1 MDFQIGLALIGL
13 LVVLVMAGLPI
24 GVTLVLLALAGVWI
38 LRGDL
43 EVAVRLIGSGAL
55 NSIADYIFAVIP
67 LFVLMGTLVSVS
79 GVGRDTFTVAQ
90 WLLHR
95 VHGGLG
101 VATVAANALFAA
113 VTGVS
118 VASASLFT
126 QVALPPM
133 LRFGYTPRFAVGVV
147 AGSSILGMLIPPS
160 ILMIVYG
167 VLAEVSIGRMFL
179 AGVIPGIL
187 MSIAFIAM
195 IVLVARYRPG
205 YVFTAAGRAA
215 AAVVPEGSPS
225 AMLAKLI
232 PIIGLIA
239 LVLGGIYGGVFTPTE
254 AGAAGALGAFLIAAA
269 RRRLDPRTLWSVLV
283 ETGYVSVGI
292 LFLLMAASMYSRMLT
307 MAGIPA
313 YIASYIEGLGA
324 GPYVF
329 LGAYVLCVVL
339 LGMILDSVSIL
350 LIVTPI
356 AVPIA
361 KAFGMDLVHFG
372 IISVIAVETGLLT
385 PPFGLSVFAVR
396 SALSETD
403 IRLETIFAGALP
415 YVGIMLAVLALLVA
429 FPALSTWLAY

>member
-1 MDFQIGLALIGL
+1 MDFGIGLALVALL
-13 LVVLVMAGLPI
+13 LVLVLAGTPI
-24 GVTLVLLALAGVWI
+24 GVTLALLALLGVWL

-43 EVAVRLIGSGAL
+43 EIAVRLIGSGAL
-55 NSIADYIFAVIP
+55 TSIAEYIFSVIP

-79 GVGRDTFTVAQ
+79 GVGRDTFSVAQ
-90 WLLHR
+90 WLLR
-95 VHGGLG
+95 RIHGGLG
-101 VATVAANALFAA
+101 VATVVANALFAA

-126 QVALPPM
+126 QVAVPPM
-133 LRFGYTPRFAVGVV
+133 LHFGYSARFAVGVV

-179 AGVIPGIL
+179 AGVIPGLL
-187 MSIAFIAM
+187 MAAAFVTM
-195 IVLVARYRPG
+195 IVLLARFRPG
-205 YVFTAAGRAA
+205 YVFDAGARSASSLPEESAATVLTKLTPIVIL
-215 AAVVPEGSPS
+215 VV
-225 AMLAKLI
+225 
-232 PIIGLIA
+232 

-269 RRRLDPRTLWSVLV
+269 RRRLDRRTLWSVLV

-307 MAGIPA
+307 MAGIP
-313 YIASYIEGLGA
+313 SYMAAWIEGLGA
-324 GPYVF
+324 GPYGF
-329 LGAYVLCVVL
+329 LAAYVLCIML

-361 KAFGMDLVHFG
+361 KSFGIDLVQFGM
-372 IISVIAVETGLLT
+372 ISIVAVEIGLLT

-396 SALSETD
+396 SALSGSD
-403 IRLETIFAGALP
+403 VRLESIFAGALP
-415 YVGIMLAVLALLVA
+415 YVGTMLVVLVLLIA
-429 FPALSTWLAY
+429 FPPLSTWLAY

>member
-1 MDFQIGLALIGL
+1 MDFGIGLALIGM
-13 LVVLVMAGLPI
+13 LVVLVLAGLPI
-24 GVTLVLLALAGVWI
+24 GVALALLSLLGVWI

-43 EVAVRLIGSGAL
+43 EVAVRLIGSSAL
-55 NSIADYIFAVIP
+55 NSIADYLFSVIP

-79 GVGRDTFTVAQ
+79 GVGRDTFSVAQ

-133 LRFGYTPRFAVGVV
+133 LHYGYTPKFAVGVV

-187 MSIAFIAM
+187 MAGAFIVA
-195 IVLVARYRPG
+195 IVLTARYRPA
-205 YVFTAAGRAA
+205 YVFTPAGRAA
-215 AAVVPEGSPS
+215 VLQPAESPP
-225 AMLAKLI
+225 AMLTKLI
-232 PIIGLIA
+232 PILALIV

-269 RRRLDPRTLWSVLV
+269 RRRLDPRTLWSVLL

-324 GPYVF
+324 GLYVF
-329 LGAYVLCVVL
+329 LGVYVLCVVL

-361 KAFGMDLVHFG
+361 TAFGMDLVHFG

-396 SALSETD
+396 SALGKTD

-415 YVGIMLAVLALLVA
+415 YVVVMLAVLALLVI
-429 FPALSTWLAY
+429 FPGLATWLAY

>member
-1 MDFQIGLALIGL
+1 MDLEIGLALIAL
-13 LVVLVMAGLPI
+13 LVALVAAGTPI
-24 GVTLVLLALAGVWI
+24 GVTLALLALVGVWM

-43 EVAVRLIGSGAL
+43 MVSVRLIGSGAL
-55 NSIADYIFAVIP
+55 TSIAEYIFSVIP

-79 GVGRDTFTVAQ
+79 GVGLDTFRVAQ
-90 WLLHR
+90 WLLRR
-95 VHGGLG
+95 VQGGLG

-118 VASASLFT
+118 VASASVFA
-126 QVALPPM
+126 QVAVPPM
-133 LRFGYTPRFAVGVV
+133 RQFGYTPKFAVGVV

-187 MSIAFIAM
+187 MASAFITM
-195 IVLVARYRPG
+195 IMLLARYRPA
-205 YVFTAAGRAA
+205 YVFADPTKGAPPAD
-215 AAVVPEGSPS
+215 EGPLG
-225 AMLAKLI
+225 MMAKLL
-232 PIIGLIA
+232 PILVLVA
-239 LVLGGIYGGVFTPTE
+239 LVLGGLYGGVFTPTE
-254 AGAAGALGAFLIAAA
+254 AGAAGAFGALVIAAG
-269 RRRLDPRTLWSVLV
+269 RRRLNRRTLWSVLL

-313 YIASYIEGLGA
+313 FIASWIEGLGA
-324 GPYVF
+324 GPYGF
-329 LGAYVLCVVL
+329 LAAYVLCVMA

-350 LIVTPI
+350 LIIAPI

-361 KAFGMDLVHFG
+361 NSFNIDLIQFGV
-372 IISVIAVETGLLT
+372 ISVVAVETGLLT

-396 SALSETD
+396 SALGEEAV
-403 IRLETIFAGALP
+403 RLETIFAGALP
-415 YVGIMLAVLALLVA
+415 YVAVMIAVLALLIA